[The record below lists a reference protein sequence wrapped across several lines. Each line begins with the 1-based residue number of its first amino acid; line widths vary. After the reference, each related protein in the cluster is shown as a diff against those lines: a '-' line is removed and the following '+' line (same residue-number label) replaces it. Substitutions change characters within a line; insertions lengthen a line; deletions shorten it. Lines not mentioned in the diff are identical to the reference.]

1 MSNLLQVT
9 YHMNYLEDLCISAM
23 YFRACGLS
31 QRQTTPWITYVADY
45 KLYIINDQQTPMQMN
60 LVELDQQTLS

>member
-23 YFRACGLS
+23 YFRARGLS